1 MVLKRVNYEKKEL
14 ERRRQESAHDNLD
27 VLVWTNERISQ
38 WLASI
43 NGLKDY
49 AHNLSETG
57 IHGGLIALD
66 DTFDWSTLALAL
78 QIPNQQTTVKR
89 DEHTIGKTGLFCF

>member
-14 ERRRQESAHDNLD
+14 ERRRQASIHENHD
-27 VLVWTNERISQ
+27 VLVWTNERIGQ

-49 AHNLSETG
+49 AHNLTETG
-57 IHGGLIALD
+57 IHGGLLALD
-66 DTFDWSTLALAL
+66 DTFDSNTLALAL
-78 QIPNQQTTVKR
+78 QIPNQQTMVNRIKR
-89 DEHTIGKTGLFCF
+89 SI